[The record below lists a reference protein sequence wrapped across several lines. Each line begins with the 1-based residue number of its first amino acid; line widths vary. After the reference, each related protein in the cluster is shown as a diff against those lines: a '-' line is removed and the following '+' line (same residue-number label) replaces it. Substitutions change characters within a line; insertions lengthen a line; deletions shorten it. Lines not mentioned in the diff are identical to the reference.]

1 MPRFPDLAS
10 IPLRV
15 RSLLVGHALASV
27 VLVASL
33 VLVLWY
39 WRNAQERGLQ
49 EAETAFHATSEEA
62 VELLRQR
69 LISYELLVRGG
80 ASLQASLPQPSRLQW
95 QRYVSGLDIG
105 GRFASVQALGFAI
118 AVDPDQLGALR
129 EALPGIDPARADD
142 TRSTG
147 GSSAIVL
154 YLAPEQAVNQRAIG
168 ADLARHPARHDAMEL
183 AMIAGDLRMSALVP
197 AIGGAGDEADQL
209 AIFAPVYAAGAP
221 PEVGRRE
228 ALRGWVFAQMHVP
241 GFVDQALRTL
251 ERRHRMRIVDISTA
265 QEAVIHVDPE
275 FGAADGKGTDPDRR
289 PAFTHS
295 ELVEAMGRRWRVEF
309 ESPTLAAMR
318 AGIPGLTATLVSGL
332 LGSLLI
338 FGIAFTLA
346 RTRSRAEALAER
358 MTESYRRSEQR
369 FRSAMRYSAI
379 GKALLDHQGDII
391 EANPA
396 LAQILGSTPQALVGT
411 PLWQHFAEGQDETV
425 RTLEREALGD
435 GAYRTTRRLRR
446 RDGEV
451 RHASLVFAAVPGET
465 DEDFASLVQV
475 EDVTERLRAEARVR
489 ALNRTLEAR
498 VALRTRELSLAN
510 RELEAFAY
518 SVSHDLRAPL
528 RSIDGFSRLLSER
541 HAASLDDSGLDYLD
555 RIRSAA
561 VRMGE
566 LIDALLKMSR
576 VSRGEMKRDR
586 VDLGRLAREID
597 AEMRNAEPGRKVD
610 LEVDPDLL
618 VRGDP
623 ALLRNLM
630 ANLLDNAWKFTRE
643 CEDARIVVGRGGQG
657 EYFVRDNGA
666 GFSAEYADKL
676 FRPFQRLH
684 SESEFT
690 GHGIGLATVKRIVER
705 HGGSIRAEA
714 APGRGATFW
723 FTLPDERADA

>member
-1 MPRFPDLAS
+1 MPRLPDLAS

-15 RSLLVGHALASV
+15 RSLLVGHALALV

-39 WRNAQERGLQ
+39 WRNAQQRGLE
-49 EAETAFHATSEEA
+49 EAEAAFHAASQEA

-69 LISYELLVRGG
+69 MVSYELLVRGG
-80 ASLQASLPQPSRLQW
+80 ASLQTSLPQPSRLQW

-118 AVDPDQLGALR
+118 AVDPSQLGALR
-129 EALPGIDPARADD
+129 EALPGIDPADD
-142 TRSTG
+142 DEAPSNG

-154 YLAPEQAVNQRAIG
+154 YLAPEQASNQRAIG
-168 ADLARHPARHDAMEL
+168 ADLARHPARRDAMHL

-197 AIGGAGDEADQL
+197 AVGGAGGGADQL
-209 AIFAPVYAAGAP
+209 AIFAPVYAAGGP

-228 ALRGWVFAQMHVP
+228 ALRGWVFAQMDVH

-251 ERRHRMRIVDISTA
+251 EHRQRMRIVDISTA
-265 QEAVIHVDPE
+265 HEAVIHVDPG
-275 FGAADGKGTDPDRR
+275 FGAADGERADPDRR
-289 PAFTHS
+289 PAFAHD
-295 ELVEAMGRRWRVEF
+295 ELVEVMGRRWRVEF
-309 ESPTLAAMR
+309 ESPTLSEMR
-318 AGIPGLTATLVSGL
+318 TGIPGSTTTLVSGL
-332 LGSLLI
+332 LGSLLV

-358 MTESYRRSEQR
+358 MTDSYRRSEQR

-379 GKALLDHQGDII
+379 GKALLDHEGDII

-411 PLWQHFAEGQDETV
+411 PLWRHFAEGQDDAV

-446 RDGEV
+446 SDGEV
-451 RHASLVFAAVPGET
+451 RHARLIFAAVPGET
-465 DEDFASLVQV
+465 NEDFASLVQV
-475 EDVTERLRAEARVR
+475 EDVTERMQAEARVQ

-541 HAASLDDSGLDYLD
+541 HAASLDDSGLDYLK
-555 RIRSAA
+555 RIRNAA
-561 VRMGE
+561 ARMGE

-586 VDLGRLAREID
+586 VDLGKLAREIV
-597 AEMRNAEPGRKVD
+597 AEMHNADPGREVG
-610 LEVDPDLL
+610 LEVDADLV

-623 ALLRNLM
+623 TLLRNLM
-630 ANLLDNAWKFTRE
+630 ANLLGNAWKFTRGRD
-643 CEDARIVVGRGGQG
+643 DARITVGRGGQD
-657 EYFVRDNGA
+657 EYFVGDNGA

-684 SESEFT
+684 SESEFS

-705 HGGSIRAEA
+705 HGGSIRADG
-714 APGRGATFW
+714 APGRGATFR
-723 FTLPDERADA
+723 FTLPDSPQEP